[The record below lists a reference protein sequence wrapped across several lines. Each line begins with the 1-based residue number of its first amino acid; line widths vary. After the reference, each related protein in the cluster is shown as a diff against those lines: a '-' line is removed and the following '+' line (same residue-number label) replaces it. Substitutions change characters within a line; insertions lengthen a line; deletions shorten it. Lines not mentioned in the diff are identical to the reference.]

1 MLGITT
7 RVCSHCIPTTT
18 SSALSLL
25 VTVQLSCTLFLWI
38 FDQESVAS
46 NSEIESD
53 LGDLGRYSKNEKK
66 ANVEYI
72 IGVIFNLV
80 LYNSLKNSIVPIHK

>member
-1 MLGITT
+1 MKINSATKRPPL
-7 RVCSHCIPTTT
+7 VSHSWVSFFPPP
-18 SSALSLL
+18 
-25 VTVQLSCTLFLWI
+25 
-38 FDQESVAS
+38 
-46 NSEIESD
+46 EIESD